1 MLNLFRLYWR
11 FDRLWFILMILFF
24 LVFSTFMLAITW
36 RDQPVTDV
44 WGFVHGNREEQETDA
59 ATMRLL
65 DWVFL
70 FPLMMW
76 ISNSLNVFDIYRMH
90 KLHWLLPASQREKY
104 ASRIAFN
111 LCLTVV
117 FILITT
123 LIIDWVRVPLS
134 SILSIDQPIERGWAL
149 PLLTW
154 YFRWPSVVFYLWLMT
169 GCYYLSARSKK
180 ITFVAI
186 VPLGLNAVYMF
197 IALYLDTF
205 WDWAPYLAVVLAV
218 ATVINIRLGYR
229 RFQQLEMVLQFT
241 PKVL

>member
-11 FDRLWFILMILFF
+11 TERLSFVLTILFF
-24 LVFSTFMLAITW
+24 LVFSAFMLAITW
-36 RDQPVTDV
+36 KDDPVTDV
-44 WGFVHGNREEQETDA
+44 WGFIHGNREEQETDA

-76 ISNSLNVFDIYRMH
+76 LTSSLNVFDTYRMN
-90 KLHWLLPASQREKY
+90 KLHWLLPASQKEKY
-104 ASRIAFN
+104 ASRIVFN

-117 FILITT
+117 FIIATT
-123 LIIDWVRVPLS
+123 LIIDWVRVPLA
-134 SILSIDQPIERGWAL
+134 SILAIDQPIERGWAL
-149 PLLTW
+149 SLLVW
-154 YFRWPSVVFYLWLMT
+154 YFRWPTVVFYLWLMT

-180 ITFVAI
+180 ITFVSI

-197 IALYLDTF
+197 IALYMESF
-205 WDWAPYLAVVLAV
+205 WDWAPYLAAVLAV
-218 ATVINIRLGYR
+218 WTVINIRLGYR

-241 PKVL
+241 PKTL